1 MPHATS
7 AVHLSILLLLLL
19 LLLPFLMLYLPST
32 DCFFRQHLEVL
43 VIVVQLD
50 SMQPCKALGAFMA
63 SSSPGAFSGTALDY
77 TLDQLF
83 IHLDDPDAE
92 MQAVVYDVIIIGS
105 SLNVIYCS

>member
-1 MPHATS
+1 
-7 AVHLSILLLLLL
+7 
-19 LLLPFLMLYLPST
+19 
-32 DCFFRQHLEVL
+32 
-43 VIVVQLD
+43 
-50 SMQPCKALGAFMA
+50 MA

-105 SLNVIYCS
+105 SLNKDLVWKKAHESLATHRNTKMCDKLIAELRG